1 MIVLLGRELFMPK
14 FGSYIVYD
22 IVLIVARSRIDTITA
37 IWLVFLRCVIA
48 DVLGIVIRAR
58 LR

>member
-1 MIVLLGRELFMPK
+1 MTK

-22 IVLIVARSRIDTITA
+22 IALIVARSRIDTITA

-48 DVLGIVIRAR
+48 DVLGVVICAR